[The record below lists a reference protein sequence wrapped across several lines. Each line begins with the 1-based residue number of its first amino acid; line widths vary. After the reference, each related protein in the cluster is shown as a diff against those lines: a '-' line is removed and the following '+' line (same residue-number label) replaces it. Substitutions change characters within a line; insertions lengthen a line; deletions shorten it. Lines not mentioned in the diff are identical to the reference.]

1 MSRSV
6 QLFDGLSDE
15 QVKDILSTIPS
26 KRYKKNHIL
35 IFEDDPIDR
44 VYIVKSG
51 ILKIYRT
58 YEDKE
63 IILDLVKEY
72 EVLGEVELFSKS
84 RALSSVEVI
93 ENAEIY
99 HLSQSDFIS
108 LIYENKTI
116 LENIFRIHHYR
127 FETLNESIRNLT
139 FYSAHTRVCCL
150 LLQLLEDTKNKESTE
165 WIIKNINQS
174 MIASMVGVTR
184 ESVSKVFKDLQDER
198 ILSLK
203 PKVIQILNLDKLLE
217 FADNY

>member
-15 QVKDILSTIPS
+15 QVTDILSAIPS

-35 IFEDDPIDR
+35 IFEDDLIDK

-51 ILKIYRT
+51 VLKTYRT

-99 HLSQSDFIS
+99 HLSQSDFIA
-108 LIYENKTI
+108 LIYDNKTI
-116 LENIFRIHHYR
+116 LENIFRIHHHR

-139 FYSAHTRVCCL
+139 FYSAHTRVCRL
-150 LLQLLEDTKNKESTE
+150 LIQLLEDNNSEEPTE

-174 MIASMVGVTR
+174 MIASMVGITR
-184 ESVSKVFKDLQDER
+184 ESVSKVFKDLQDEK

-203 PKVIQILNLDKLLE
+203 PKMIQILNLDKLQDY
-217 FADNY
+217 ADNY